1 MAQHQNTVQ
10 STPLHQPLIVDVFVS
25 TEGSAALVLG
35 VTQAG
40 DEWAST
46 HLGKQWLGAHWVSMS
61 DLDVIIRRM
70 LRSGLTLRLDG
81 HLVQP

>member
-1 MAQHQNTVQ
+1 
-10 STPLHQPLIVDVFVS
+10 
-25 TEGSAALVLG
+25 
-35 VTQAG
+35 
-40 DEWAST
+40 
-46 HLGKQWLGAHWVSMS
+46 MS